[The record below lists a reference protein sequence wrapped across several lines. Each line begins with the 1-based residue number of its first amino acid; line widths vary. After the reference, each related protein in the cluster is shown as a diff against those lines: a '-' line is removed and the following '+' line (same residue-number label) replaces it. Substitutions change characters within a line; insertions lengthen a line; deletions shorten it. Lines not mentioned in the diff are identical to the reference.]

1 MIDSRWLFPALT
13 AALVTGI
20 ILGSQLWLC
29 LLLLYLLFRVWT
41 LHDFTTIKLVLLAG
55 LTTIL
60 ICGYALYNARTKP
73 LTTPQPI
80 ECNFKVL
87 PDQIVV
93 NSNLV
98 QMQGTNLNS
107 GERESV
113 VLRLRSSQEKAALV
127 HNQAVLF
134 WQIKGQEQPIIGP
147 TNFGQF
153 DYQKY
158 QWRHH
163 IYNEIRAQKWHWQP
177 QKPHTLIER
186 CHCLRIGLH
195 QYFQTL
201 PSPLSEYCDSLI
213 IGLNTF
219 KTTQLLSS
227 VKKLGVIHLFC
238 ISGMHV
244 VLLIAILRGLLIRL
258 RFNIETIDWLLIAL
272 LPFYLIIGGG
282 AASLI
287 RASIMAEV
295 RLLSHRLRFSRVDAW
310 SISLVIGI
318 LLDPYVLLTLGGQL
332 SYLMSLLM
340 PLSLRNVSDLK
351 RAFWLNLV
359 SLPSLFHYIY
369 EVHLLSTLVSW
380 LLIPLFGTVLFPLTL
395 LAALTASWLPLLA
408 YSFNEMLKLL
418 HRILDQLAAGPGM
431 LVFGQL
437 SSPGAII
444 ILLLTLW
451 LLAEPAK
458 KSSWYILAAAYCVAF
473 LSIHLAPA
481 GEVTFVDIGQ
491 GDCAIVRTPFNR
503 QVVMIDTGGRL
514 QYRLPQW
521 AKSQTTSDMA
531 ARTSISYLKSRGIT
545 RLDAICLSHSDADH
559 IGYLPTVLKSMHVK
573 EVLVPSGM
581 ERNPKFKR
589 LVSQPLKVIPVRAD
603 HQPNDLPLK
612 VLHPFKSGTG
622 KNEDSM
628 VLAGRFGSLDF
639 VFTSDLDRKGERAV
653 IDRYSQLRADVL
665 KLSHHGSRTGSDPK
679 FLSRL
684 QPRYGII
691 SAGRFNRYGHP
702 NSVTI
707 KNLRRLG
714 ITPVSTQQ
722 YGMISYCYYQNQ
734 GYWKTR
740 LKGDELKWM
749 LPPYANS

>member
-20 ILGSQLWLC
+20 ILGSQLWLS

-41 LHDFTTIKLVLLAG
+41 LHDFATIKWVLLAG
-55 LTTIL
+55 LTASL
-60 ICGYALYNARTKP
+60 VCGCALYNARTKP
-73 LTTPQPI
+73 LTTPQPV

-87 PDQIVV
+87 PDQIIV
-93 NSNLV
+93 NGNLV

-113 VLRLRSSQEKAALV
+113 VLRPRSSQEKATLV

-163 IYNEIRAQKWHWQP
+163 IYNEIRVQKWHWQP

-186 CHCLRIGLH
+186 CHCLRISLH

-310 SISLVIGI
+310 SISLLIGI

-340 PLSLRNVSDLK
+340 PLSLRNVSNLK

-359 SLPSLFHYIY
+359 SLPSMFHYIY

-380 LLIPLFGTVLFPLTL
+380 FLIPLFGTVLFPLTL
-395 LAALTASWLPLLA
+395 LAALTA
-408 YSFNEMLKLL
+408 N
-418 HRILDQLAAGPGM
+418 
-431 LVFGQL
+431 
-437 SSPGAII
+437 
-444 ILLLTLW
+444 
-451 LLAEPAK
+451 
-458 KSSWYILAAAYCVAF
+458 
-473 LSIHLAPA
+473 
-481 GEVTFVDIGQ
+481 
-491 GDCAIVRTPFNR
+491 
-503 QVVMIDTGGRL
+503 
-514 QYRLPQW
+514 
-521 AKSQTTSDMA
+521 
-531 ARTSISYLKSRGIT
+531 
-545 RLDAICLSHSDADH
+545 
-559 IGYLPTVLKSMHVK
+559 
-573 EVLVPSGM
+573 
-581 ERNPKFKR
+581 
-589 LVSQPLKVIPVRAD
+589 
-603 HQPNDLPLK
+603 
-612 VLHPFKSGTG
+612 
-622 KNEDSM
+622 
-628 VLAGRFGSLDF
+628 
-639 VFTSDLDRKGERAV
+639 
-653 IDRYSQLRADVL
+653 
-665 KLSHHGSRTGSDPK
+665 
-679 FLSRL
+679 
-684 QPRYGII
+684 
-691 SAGRFNRYGHP
+691 
-702 NSVTI
+702 
-707 KNLRRLG
+707 
-714 ITPVSTQQ
+714 
-722 YGMISYCYYQNQ
+722 
-734 GYWKTR
+734 
-740 LKGDELKWM
+740 
-749 LPPYANS
+749 

>member
-20 ILGSQLWLC
+20 ILGSQLWLS

-41 LHDFTTIKLVLLAG
+41 LHDFATIKWVLLAG
-55 LTTIL
+55 LTASL
-60 ICGYALYNARTKP
+60 VCGCALYNARTKP
-73 LTTPQPI
+73 LTTPQPV

-87 PDQIVV
+87 PDQIIV
-93 NSNLV
+93 NGNLV

-113 VLRLRSSQEKAALV
+113 VLRLRSSQEKETLV

-163 IYNEIRAQKWHWQP
+163 IYNEIRVQKWHWQP

-186 CHCLRIGLH
+186 CHCLRISLH

-201 PSPLSEYCDSLI
+201 PSPLSEHCDSLI

-244 VLLIAILRGLLIRL
+244 VLLITILRGLLIRL

-310 SISLVIGI
+310 SISLLIGI

-359 SLPSLFHYIY
+359 SLPSLFHYVY

-380 LLIPLFGTVLFPLTL
+380 LLIPLFGTILFPLTL
-395 LAALTASWLPLLA
+395 IAALTANWLPLLA
-408 YSFNEMLKLL
+408 YRFNQMLRLL
-418 HRILDQLAAGPGM
+418 HHFFDQLAACPGM
-431 LVFGQL
+431 LTFGKI
-437 SSPGAII
+437 PAFWAMV
-444 ILLLTLW
+444 LLILTLW
-451 LLAEPAK
+451 LLADPAQK
-458 KSSWYILAAAYCVAF
+458 GSWKLLMLVYCAVF
-473 LSIHLAPA
+473 MMIHLPLF

-491 GDCAIVRTPFNR
+491 GDCAIVKMPLNR
-503 QVVMIDTGGRL
+503 KVIMIDTGGKL
-514 QYRLPQW
+514 HYQMPQW
-521 AKSQTTSDMA
+521 AKSQTNNDQA

-545 RLDAICLSHSDADH
+545 HLDAICLSHSDADH
-559 IGYLPTVLKSMHVK
+559 IGYLPTMLDSMRVS
-573 EVLVPSGM
+573 EILVPSGM
-581 ERNPKFKR
+581 ERNQKFTR
-589 LVSQPLKVIPVRAD
+589 LIKKPIQVVPVRAGD
-603 HQPNDLPLK
+603 QIKGTSLK
-612 VLHPFKSGTG
+612 VVHPFKPGTG

-628 VLAGRFGSLDF
+628 VLAGRFGQLRF
-639 VFTSDLDRKGERAV
+639 VFTGDLDRSGERQV
-653 IDRYSQLRADVL
+653 IKDYPKLHADVL
-665 KLSHHGSRTGSDPK
+665 KLSHHGSKTGSDPK
-679 FLSRL
+679 FLYRL
-684 QPRYGII
+684 QPRYGIV

-702 NSVTI
+702 NRVTI

>member
-1 MIDSRWLFPALT
+1 MIEPQWLFPALT

-20 ILGSQLWLC
+20 ILGSQLWL
-29 LLLLYLLFRVWT
+29 LLLLIYLLYRVWT
-41 LHDFTTIKLVLLAG
+41 LHDGSTFRYVLLAALVTG
-55 LTTIL
+55 MF
-60 ICGYALYNARTKP
+60 CSRALYNSYQKP
-73 LTTPQPI
+73 LHSPQPI
-80 ECNFKVL
+80 ERTFKTM
-87 PDQIVV
+87 PDQISI
-93 NSNLV
+93 NGNLV
-98 QMQGTNLNS
+98 QMQGVELAS
-107 GERESV
+107 GERELIT
-113 VLRLRSSQEKAALV
+113 LRLHSSQEKAALI
-127 HNQAVLF
+127 HNQTMLI
-134 WQIKGQEQPIIGP
+134 WRIKGQKEPIIEP

-163 IYNEIRAQKWHWQP
+163 VYNEVRTDDWQVDS
-177 QKPHTLIER
+177 QKPRTLIEG
-186 CHCLRIGLH
+186 CHCLRAALH

-201 PSPLSEYCDSLI
+201 PAPLSEYCDSLI

-219 KTTQLLSS
+219 ETARLLSS

-258 RFNIETIDWLLIAL
+258 RLNIETIDWLLIFL
-272 LPFYLIIGGG
+272 LPFYLIVGGG

-295 RLLSHRLRFSRVDAW
+295 RLLSHRLHFSGIDAW
-310 SISLVIGI
+310 SISLLIGI
-318 LLDPYVLLTLGGQL
+318 MLDPYVLLTLGGQL

-340 PLSLRNVSDLK
+340 PLSLKDVSDLK

-359 SLPSLFHYIY
+359 SLPSLFHYVY

-408 YSFNEMLKLL
+408 YSFNQMLKLL

-589 LVSQPLKVIPVRAD
+589 LVNQPLKVIPVRAD

-639 VFTSDLDRKGERAV
+639 VFTGDLDRKGERAV

>member
-20 ILGSQLWLC
+20 ILGSQLWLS

-41 LHDFTTIKLVLLAG
+41 LHDFATIKWVLLAG
-55 LTTIL
+55 LTASL
-60 ICGYALYNARTKP
+60 VCGCALYNAQTKP
-73 LTTPQPI
+73 LTTPQPV

-87 PDQIVV
+87 PDQIIV
-93 NSNLV
+93 NGNLV

-201 PSPLSEYCDSLI
+201 PSPLSEYCDSLS

-287 RASIMAEV
+287 
-295 RLLSHRLRFSRVDAW
+295 
-310 SISLVIGI
+310 
-318 LLDPYVLLTLGGQL
+318 
-332 SYLMSLLM
+332 
-340 PLSLRNVSDLK
+340 
-351 RAFWLNLV
+351 
-359 SLPSLFHYIY
+359 
-369 EVHLLSTLVSW
+369 
-380 LLIPLFGTVLFPLTL
+380 
-395 LAALTASWLPLLA
+395 
-408 YSFNEMLKLL
+408 
-418 HRILDQLAAGPGM
+418 
-431 LVFGQL
+431 
-437 SSPGAII
+437 
-444 ILLLTLW
+444 
-451 LLAEPAK
+451 
-458 KSSWYILAAAYCVAF
+458 
-473 LSIHLAPA
+473 
-481 GEVTFVDIGQ
+481 
-491 GDCAIVRTPFNR
+491 
-503 QVVMIDTGGRL
+503 
-514 QYRLPQW
+514 
-521 AKSQTTSDMA
+521 
-531 ARTSISYLKSRGIT
+531 
-545 RLDAICLSHSDADH
+545 
-559 IGYLPTVLKSMHVK
+559 
-573 EVLVPSGM
+573 
-581 ERNPKFKR
+581 
-589 LVSQPLKVIPVRAD
+589 
-603 HQPNDLPLK
+603 
-612 VLHPFKSGTG
+612 
-622 KNEDSM
+622 
-628 VLAGRFGSLDF
+628 
-639 VFTSDLDRKGERAV
+639 
-653 IDRYSQLRADVL
+653 
-665 KLSHHGSRTGSDPK
+665 
-679 FLSRL
+679 
-684 QPRYGII
+684 
-691 SAGRFNRYGHP
+691 
-702 NSVTI
+702 
-707 KNLRRLG
+707 
-714 ITPVSTQQ
+714 
-722 YGMISYCYYQNQ
+722 
-734 GYWKTR
+734 
-740 LKGDELKWM
+740 
-749 LPPYANS
+749 

>member
-20 ILGSQLWLC
+20 ILGSQLWLS

-41 LHDFTTIKLVLLAG
+41 LHDFATIKWVLLAG
-55 LTTIL
+55 LTASL
-60 ICGYALYNARTKP
+60 VCGCALYNAQTKP
-73 LTTPQPI
+73 LTTPQPV

-87 PDQIVV
+87 PDQIIV
-93 NSNLV
+93 NGNLV

-177 QKPHTLIER
+177 QKPHTMIER

-408 YSFNEMLKLL
+408 YSFNQMLKLL

-431 LVFGQL
+431 LVFGKI
-437 SSPGAII
+437 PAFWAMV
-444 ILLLTLW
+444 LLILTLW
-451 LLAEPAK
+451 LLADPAQK
-458 KSSWYILAAAYCVAF
+458 GSWKLLMLVYCAVF
-473 LSIHLAPA
+473 MMIHLPLF

-491 GDCAIVRTPFNR
+491 GDCATVKMPLNR
-503 QVVMIDTGGRL
+503 KVIMIDTGGKL
-514 QYRLPQW
+514 HYQMPQW
-521 AKSQTTSDMA
+521 AKSQTNNDQA

-545 RLDAICLSHSDADH
+545 HLDAICLSHSDADH
-559 IGYLPTVLKSMHVK
+559 IGYLPTMLDSMRVS
-573 EVLVPSGM
+573 EILVPSGM
-581 ERNPKFKR
+581 ERNQKFTR
-589 LVSQPLKVIPVRAD
+589 LIKKPIQVVPVRAGD
-603 HQPNDLPLK
+603 QIKGTSLK
-612 VLHPFKSGTG
+612 VVHPFKPGTG

-628 VLAGRFGSLDF
+628 VLAGRFGQLRF
-639 VFTSDLDRKGERAV
+639 VFTGDLDRSGERQV
-653 IDRYSQLRADVL
+653 IKHYPKLHADVL
-665 KLSHHGSRTGSDPK
+665 KLSHHGSKTGSDPK
-679 FLSRL
+679 FLYRL
-684 QPRYGII
+684 QPRYGIV

-702 NSVTI
+702 NRVTI
-707 KNLRRLG
+707 KNLKKQD
-714 ITPVSTQQ
+714 ITPISTQQ
-722 YGMISYCYYQNQ
+722 YGMISYVYHQNH